1 MKYLLVILALALVM
15 LLGAC
20 SPAAPATLPPLLPVP
35 TVPGRAAAPTTQTG
49 GSMLTVTS
57 VAFPDGGN
65 IPTKYSCKGESISPP
80 LKWSGAPG
88 QTKSYA
94 LIVQDPD
101 APSGTFYH
109 WVDFNIPAS
118 ATQLPEGA
126 QNVGTPGKNGAGKL
140 GYTGPCPPSGT
151 HHYIFNLYALD
162 VPTLSLNEGATH
174 DQVENAIQGHILAQ
188 GKLVGLFS
196 K

>member
-1 MKYLLVILALALVM
+1 MRYLLVIFVLALVM
-15 LLGAC
+15 LVGAC
-20 SPAAPATLPPLLPVP
+20 SSSAAPATVPPLLPVP
-35 TVPGRAAAPTTQTG
+35 GGAAAPTTQTG

-57 VAFPDGGN
+57 AAFTDGAS
-65 IPTKYSCKGESISPP
+65 IPGKYSCKGESISPP
-80 LKWSGAPG
+80 LKWSGAPA

-118 ATQLPEGA
+118 TTQSPEGA

-151 HHYIFNLYALD
+151 HRYIFNLYALD
-162 VPTLSLNEGATH
+162 VTTLRVNEGATH
-174 DQVENAIQGHILAQ
+174 DQVESAIQGHILAQ
-188 GKLVGLFS
+188 GQLMGRFS